1 VVSVFVDRGNGPTRY
16 ATFSVPLGSPAGTTT
31 GGDFRFTCTPAQAP
45 CKITYGAAVISDQ
58 SGNALVHPRLLI
70 HKESGAIPND
80 GPPDAPVEF
89 CEYADGANNNAGL
102 AQIPRVPSLA
112 GAVTAM
118 QTPLNMGIG
127 GSLDCGAGQPYT
139 PVVQEIWV
147 SRASPTDNAF
157 FDVSGTFVFG
167 NP

>member
-1 VVSVFVDRGNGPTRY
+1 VVTVFVNRGSGPTPWARY
-16 ATFSVPLGSPAGTTT
+16 SVALGSPAGTTT
-31 GGDFRFTCTPAQAP
+31 GGDFRFTCTTVQVT
-45 CKITYGAAVISDQ
+45 CKISIGAAVISEQ
-58 SGNALVHPRLLI
+58 SGNAAIHPRLLI
-70 HKESGAIPND
+70 HKQADLVDEPIR
-80 GPPDAPVEF
+80 F
-89 CEYADGANNNAGL
+89 CEFADGSDNNSGIDL
-102 AQIPRVPSLA
+102 IPRVRTMGEAL
-112 GAVTAM
+112 VAM